1 MRALLISGLL
11 LLGVSAPPLLLM
23 AREAAVSR
31 SVSAR
36 YSVERIISAAPDI
49 YDSALEAKIG
59 GHRVQLL
66 DEYPIEPRVPFEDE
80 SLTRPGTVRIVVDGK
95 VRSTPVAA
103 TIRVNKRDANRY
115 WGFSYLQR
123 LHDRDGAER
132 LVVAQRLGGNRY
144 RTVSVFADGNVV
156 EDEFSYADRCD
167 FPVRAILIRN
177 VVPHPSGYCSD
188 VLQVWPSI
196 FYPVLYP
203 LLSGFLGGAFI
214 GVAVVAGYFR
224 RRSVGTGK
232 KDA

>member
-1 MRALLISGLL
+1 MRTLLISGLL
-11 LLGVSAPPLLLM
+11 VLGVSAPPLLLM

-36 YSVERIISAAPDI
+36 YTVERIISTAPGI
-49 YDSALEAKIG
+49 HDSSLEAEIG

-66 DEYPIEPRVPFEDE
+66 DEYPIKARVPFEDE

-103 TIRVNKRDANRY
+103 TVRVNKRDANRY

-123 LHDRDGAER
+123 LHDRDGTES

-156 EDEFSYADRCD
+156 EDEFGYADRCEL
-167 FPVRAILIRN
+167 PVRAILIRN

-203 LLSGFLGGAFI
+203 WVSGLLGGAFV
-214 GVAVVAGYFR
+214 GVALVAGYFR
-224 RRSVGTGK
+224 RRSVTTRE